1 MREAGMNLLNR
12 LKIKAKLFIVLG
24 VSAAALLITVAI
36 AASVLYRSMF
46 DERIAKLHAV
56 VELAS
61 GVAQDL
67 ESQVAAGKLT
77 HEDAINRFRS
87 AVHTMWYDNHQ
98 DYIMAFTMDG
108 TTIANGANPSLEGTN
123 RSQNR
128 DANGKLITGSMIDV
142 LRTAEEGITDY
153 VYPKPGQTVP
163 LPKLTYVKRFKPWDG
178 FIATG
183 VYTDDI
189 DAEFHKALFNLGAA
203 VLVLMLVAGAM
214 VMLVSRNISASLGS
228 LKGKMEKLAGGDLT
242 VAIEEA
248 KRADEIGEMGRTV
261 EVFRENARKV
271 AHLQQEQD
279 ELKKKAEQDKKAAM
293 QQLAGTFETKMRGI
307 VDGVSSAAG
316 EMQKMAR
323 SMAATA
329 DGSRQQSLAAA
340 SGASQATAN
349 VQTVAAASE
358 ELSTSITEIGRQV
371 SQAATVSRKAA
382 EEGERTN
389 KTVSG
394 LSESAQ
400 RIGEVV
406 ALINDIASQTNL
418 LALNAT
424 IEAARAGEAGKGFA
438 VVASEVKSL
447 ANQTAKATDDIRAQ
461 VAAIQAETR
470 SAVAAIQ
477 GISKTIL
484 EVNEISSS
492 IATAVEEQTAATQE
506 ITRNV
511 QQAAGGT
518 QEVSKNMTGVT
529 QAVEQAGSTAGE
541 VLSASDSLAKQATAL
556 RGEVDQFLHTIRA
569 A

>member
-1 MREAGMNLLNR
+1 MNVLNR
-12 LKIKAKLFIVLG
+12 LKIKAKLVIVLG
-24 VSAAALLITVAI
+24 VSAVALVITVAM
-36 AASVLYRSMF
+36 AASILYRSMF
-46 DERIAKLHAV
+46 DERIAKLHAI
-56 VELAS
+56 VESAT
-61 GVAQDL
+61 GVAQSL
-67 ESQVAAGKLT
+67 EDEVVAGHMT
-77 HEDAINRFRS
+77 REQAIDRFRVIS
-87 AVHTMWYDNHQ
+87 HSMWYDNHS
-98 DYIMAFTMDG
+98 DYIFMSNMDG
-108 TTIANGANPSLEGTN
+108 VSIANAANPKQEGTN
-123 RSQNR
+123 RL
-128 DANGKLITGSMIDV
+128 DIKDKTGKSITGSFIEVMKSAD
-142 LRTAEEGITDY
+142 EGTSSY
-153 VYPKPGQTVP
+153 YYPKPGQTEP
-163 LPKLTYVKRFKPWDG
+163 LPKLTYLKRFRPWNA
-178 FIATG
+178 FIASG

-189 DAEFHKALFNLGAA
+189 DAEFHKALFNLGGA
-203 VLVLMLVAGAM
+203 VLVLMLIAGG
-214 VMLVSRNISASLGS
+214 VVFVVNRNITSSLGS
-228 LKGKMEKLAGGDLT
+228 LKGKMEKLAAGDLT
-242 VAIEEA
+242 VAIDEA

-261 EVFRENARKV
+261 EVFRENAQQV

-279 ELKKKAEQDKKAAM
+279 QLKKKAEQDKKAAM
-293 QQLAGTFETKMRGI
+293 QQLAGTFEAKVRGI

-323 SMAATA
+323 SMASTA

-340 SGASQATAN
+340 SGANQATAN

-371 SQAATVSRKAA
+371 TQASSVSRKAA

-394 LSESAQ
+394 LAESAQ

-461 VAAIQAETR
+461 VAAIQAETH
-470 SAVAAIQ
+470 SAVDAIQ

-492 IATAVEEQTAATQE
+492 IAAAVEEQTAATQE

-511 QQAAGGT
+511 QQAATGT
-518 QEVSKNMTGVT
+518 QEVSRNMGGVT
-529 QAVEQAGSTAGE
+529 QAVEQAGSTANQ
-541 VLSASDSLAKQATAL
+541 VLTASDSLAKQAAAL
-556 RGEVDQFLHTIRA
+556 RSEVDHFLNTIRA

>member
-1 MREAGMNLLNR
+1 MNVLNR
-12 LKIKAKLFIVLG
+12 LKIKAKLAIVLG
-24 VSAAALLITVAI
+24 VSAVALVVTVAI
-36 AASVLYRSMF
+36 AASILYRSMF
-46 DERIAKLHAV
+46 DERVAKLHAV
-56 VELAS
+56 VELAI
-61 GVAQDL
+61 GVAQNL
-67 ESQVAAGKLT
+67 EGEVTAGHIT
-77 HEDAINRFRS
+77 RDEAMARFR
-87 AVHTMWYDNHQ
+87 ATVHTMWYDNHQ
-98 DYIMAFTMDG
+98 DYIMAFTMNAI
-108 TTIANGANPSLEGTN
+108 TIANGANPQLEGTD
-123 RSQNR
+123 RSANK
-128 DANGKLITGSMIDV
+128 DTNGKLITGSMIEV
-142 LRTAEEGITDY
+142 LKTADEGTTTY
-153 VYPKPGQTVP
+153 YYPKPGQTES
-163 LPKLTYVKRFKPWDG
+163 LPKLTYVKKFKPWDA
-178 FIATG
+178 FMATG

-189 DAEFHKALFNLGAA
+189 DAEFRTALGHLGLAA
-203 VLVLMLVAGAM
+203 LLLMAIAGGM
-214 VMLVSRNISASLGS
+214 VYAVNRNITSSLGS
-228 LKGKMEKLAGGDLT
+228 LKGKMEKLAAGDLT
-242 VAIEEA
+242 VAIDEA
-248 KRADEIGEMGRTV
+248 RRRDEIGEMARTV
-261 EVFRENARKV
+261 EVFRENAQQV

-279 ELKKKAEQDKKAAM
+279 ELKKKGEQDKKQAM
-293 QQLAGTFETKMRGI
+293 QQLAGTFETKVRGI
-307 VDGVSSAAG
+307 VDGVSGAAS

-323 SMAATA
+323 SMSATA

-340 SGASQATAN
+340 SGANQATAN

-371 SQAATVSRKAA
+371 TQASTVSRKAA
-382 EEGERTN
+382 DEGERTN

-447 ANQTAKATDDIRAQ
+447 ANQTAKATEDIRAQ

-470 SAVAAIQ
+470 SAVDAIQ

-511 QQAAGGT
+511 QEAASGT
-518 QEVSKNMTGVT
+518 QEVSRNMGSVT
-529 QAVEQAGSTAGE
+529 EAVEQAGSTASQ
-541 VLSASDSLAKQATAL
+541 VLSAADRLAKQAMTL
-556 RGEVDQFLHTIRA
+556 RTEVDQFVETIRA

>member
-1 MREAGMNLLNR
+1 VNVLNR
-12 LKIKAKLFIVLG
+12 LKIKAKLAIVLG
-24 VSAAALLITVAI
+24 VSAAALIITVVI
-36 AASVLYRSMF
+36 AASILHRSMF
-46 DERIAKLHAV
+46 DERVAKLHAI
-56 VELAS
+56 VETAS
-61 GVAQDL
+61 GLAQSLEDEAVAGHITR
-67 ESQVAAGKLT
+67 E
-77 HEDAINRFRS
+77 EAINRFRT
-87 AVHTMWYDNHQ
+87 AVHSMWYDNHN
-98 DYIMAFTMDG
+98 DYLLMISMDG
-108 TTIANGANPSLEGTN
+108 ISIANGAAPKQEGTN
-123 RSQNR
+123 RL
-128 DANGKLITGSMIDV
+128 DVKDVTGKSITGSF
-142 LRTAEEGITDY
+142 LETLKTADEGTTSY
-153 VYPKPGQTVP
+153 YYPKPGQTEA
-163 LPKLTYVKRFKPWDG
+163 LAKLTFVKRFRPWNA
-178 FIATG
+178 FIGTG

-189 DAEFHKALFNLGAA
+189 DAEFHAALLHLGLAA
-203 VLVLMLVAGAM
+203 LLLMVIAGGM
-214 VMLVSRNISASLGS
+214 VYAVNRNITSSLGS
-228 LKGKMEKLAGGDLT
+228 LKGKMEKLATGDFT
-242 VAIEEA
+242 ITIDET
-248 KRADEIGEMGRTV
+248 RRRDEIGEMARTV
-261 EVFRENARKV
+261 EVFKENAQQV

-279 ELKKKAEQDKKAAM
+279 DLKKKGEQDKKQAM
-293 QQLAGTFETKMRGI
+293 QQLAGTFEAKVRGI
-307 VDGVSSAAG
+307 VDGVSGAAG

-323 SMAATA
+323 SMSATA

-340 SGASQATAN
+340 SGANQATAN

-371 SQAATVSRKAA
+371 TQASTVSRKAA
-382 EEGERTN
+382 DEGERTN

-470 SAVAAIQ
+470 SAVDAIQ

-511 QQAAGGT
+511 QEAASGT
-518 QEVSKNMTGVT
+518 QEVSRNMGSVT
-529 QAVEQAGSTAGE
+529 EAVEQAGSTASQ
-541 VLSASDSLAKQATAL
+541 VLSAADRLAKQASTL
-556 RGEVDQFLHTIRA
+556 RTEVDHFLETIRA